1 MTVSWVYSDFR
12 LRTLR
17 THATAV
23 YFIIYLAEFI
33 SDIQILTVTNTC
45 SITKMNLNSLHE
57 SLSKEVEKLVRWETE
72 KIAHRKDAEI
82 QLRHS
87 SCTIDEQE
95 ASISE
100 LERERIIK
108 IKSRKLLLNERW
120 VIFCYWLWWYQSQV
134 STHTAQAQ

>member
-72 KIAHRKDAEI
+72 KIAHRNDAEN

-87 SCTIDEQE
+87 SRTIDEQE

-100 LERERIIK
+100 LEGERMIK
-108 IKSRKLLLNERW
+108 IKSRKHLLNERW
-120 VIFCYWLWWYQSQV
+120 VIFYFWLWWYQSQV